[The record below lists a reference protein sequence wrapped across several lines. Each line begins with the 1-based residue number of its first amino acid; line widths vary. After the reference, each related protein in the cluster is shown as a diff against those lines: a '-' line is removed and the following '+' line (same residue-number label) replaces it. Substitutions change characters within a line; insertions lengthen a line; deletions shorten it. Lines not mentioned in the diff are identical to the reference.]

1 MDFLSR
7 SAPRW
12 AGLFAFVAAS
22 LSLGPAAEAASPEV
36 RLRLPRKPVRE
47 ALIDLALQAE
57 VSLGGKLDVCRGDSP
72 AIAGLMSLETAL
84 SRMLAGSG
92 CTFAILDQRT
102 VLVRRALPKLP
113 PAAAYAPRQAP
124 PVVAEAEDGV
134 ALGEVVITA
143 QRFPNLPGRTPY
155 AISAVSGEA
164 ITRERA
170 SSLADIGFQ
179 VAGLTSTNLGPGRD
193 KILLRGLSDGAF
205 TGQTQSIVA
214 LYLDEVPITYNAPDP
229 DLRLADIERVEVM
242 RGPQG
247 TLYGGGTIGGVVRLV
262 TRKPN
267 LDEISGQV
275 LAGASATRHG
285 GVGRELEGAIN
296 LPLLPGKVAM
306 RAVGYVERS
315 PGYIDNAR
323 LAGKD
328 LNASDRNGARLS
340 LRAILSPAWQ
350 VTAVTNFQS
359 IHNHDT
365 QYGVA
370 RLGPLTRDN
379 AVRES
384 NSNSFDQDSLTLT
397 GDGGWGRFT
406 GSVSRLGHDVSSRY
420 DATSQ
425 TALFGLPAGPAAFDD
440 ARSTDLVVGEV
451 TYATPSARRLHGL
464 VGAFFSTT
472 EARLDSAMAPDT
484 TAGAPGYRE
493 TRIDDIREAAVYGEA
508 TWDLPWSL
516 SATAGLRWFDYHY
529 GVRSSVT
536 QAGETRAFTGEDGE
550 RGVSPKILVSYA
562 PKSSLLVYLQLSEGF
577 RPGGFNTGGRMGQVF
592 GSPGAPQ
599 RQYHPDELWNREL
612 GVKLKAFDDRLQMR
626 AALFYAEWGSIQSD
640 QYLADGLGYTVN
652 VGDGENSGLEV
663 EGAWRASDHLAVRLA
678 FLVNSPSLSRVGLDP
693 ASVAN
698 AGLAGISSGSANLN
712 IDYHRPLAWGP
723 TLRVGLQ
730 AVHTGATR
738 LGLDE
743 ATGRRLD
750 SYWTASASA
759 AFETERWTL
768 SAYIDN
774 PFDSQANT
782 FAFGNPFAPRGDQAI
797 TPLRPRTTGV
807 RLVSRF

>member
-1 MDFLSR
+1 MDFVSR
-7 SAPRW
+7 PALRW
-12 AGLFAFVAAS
+12 AGLSALVAAS

-36 RLRLPRKPVRE
+36 RLRVARKPVRA

-57 VSLGGKLDVCRGDSP
+57 VSLGGDLDACRGESP
-72 AIAGLMSLETAL
+72 TIAGLMALETAL
-84 SRMLAGSG
+84 SRVLAGSG

-102 VLVRRALPKLP
+102 VVVRRALPKLP
-113 PAAAYAPRQAP
+113 PAAAYAPRPAP
-124 PVVAEAEDGV
+124 PVVAEAEGEV

-179 VAGLTSTNLGPGRD
+179 VAGLTTTNLGPGRD

-247 TLYGGGTIGGVVRLV
+247 TLYGGGTIGGVVRLA

-285 GVGRELEGAIN
+285 GVGGELEGTIN
-296 LPLLPGKVAM
+296 LPLLAGKVAM

-315 PGYIDNAR
+315 PGYIDNAGPAR
-323 LAGKD
+323 ND
-328 LNASDRNGARLS
+328 VNASERNGARLS
-340 LRAILSPAWQ
+340 LRAVLSPAWQ
-350 VTAVTNFQS
+350 VMAVTNYQV

-370 RLGPLTRDN
+370 RLGPLIRDN
-379 AVRES
+379 AVREPHA
-384 NSNSFDQDSLTLT
+384 NSFDQYSVTLT
-397 GDGGWGRFT
+397 GDGDWGRLT
-406 GSVSRLGHDVSSRY
+406 ASVSQLGHDFSSRY

-425 TALFGLPAGPAAFDD
+425 TALFGLPTGPAAFDD

-451 TYATPSARRLHGL
+451 TYATPSGRRLHGL

-472 EARLDSAMAPDT
+472 EARFDSAMAPAT
-484 TAGAPGYRE
+484 TGGALGYQE
-493 TRIDDIREAAVYGEA
+493 ARIDDIREAAVYGEA

-536 QAGETRAFTGEDGE
+536 QAGEARAFAGEDGE

-562 PKSSLLVYLQLSEGF
+562 PKSSLLVYLQLSEGY
-577 RPGGFNTGGRMGQVF
+577 RPGGFNTGGRVGQVF
-592 GSPGAPQ
+592 GSLGAPQ
-599 RQYHPDELWNREL
+599 RQYRPDQLWNHEV

-626 AALFYAEWGSIQSD
+626 AAAFYAEWDSIQSD

-652 VGDGENSGLEV
+652 VGDGDNTGLEV
-663 EGAWRASDHLAVRLA
+663 EGAWRASDHFDLSLAL
-678 FLVNSPSLSRVGLDP
+678 LVNNPSLSRLSVDP
-693 ASVAN
+693 ASVAS
-698 AGLAGISSGSANLN
+698 AGLAGVSSGSANLN

-723 TLRVGLQ
+723 TLRLRLQ
-730 AVHTGATR
+730 AAHTGRAR

-743 ATGRRLD
+743 ATGRHLD
-750 SYWTASASA
+750 SYWTTAASA
-759 AFETERWTL
+759 ALETERWTL
-768 SAYIDN
+768 AAYVDN

-782 FAFGNPFAPRGDQAI
+782 FAFGNPFAPRSDQAI
-797 TPLRPRTTGV
+797 TPLRPRTTGF

>member
-1 MDFLSR
+1 MDFVSR
-7 SAPRW
+7 PALRW
-12 AGLFAFVAAS
+12 AGLSALVAAS
-22 LSLGPAAEAASPEV
+22 LSLGPAAEAASPDI
-36 RLRLPRKPVRE
+36 RLRLARKPVRA

-57 VSLGGKLDVCRGDSP
+57 VSLGGNLDVCRGDSP
-72 AIAGLMSLETAL
+72 TIAGLMSLETAL
-84 SRMLAGSG
+84 SRVLAGSG

-102 VLVRRALPKLP
+102 VVVRSALPKRP
-113 PAAAYAPRQAP
+113 PAAAYAPRLAA
-124 PVVAEAEDGV
+124 PVVAEAEGEL

-170 SSLADIGFQ
+170 SSLADIGLQ
-179 VAGLTSTNLGPGRD
+179 VAGLTTTNLGPGRN

-214 LYLDEVPITYNAPDP
+214 LYLDEAPITYNAPDP

-267 LDEISGQV
+267 LDAISGQV

-285 GVGRELEGAIN
+285 GVGREMEGTIN
-296 LPLLPGKVAM
+296 LPLLAGKVAM
-306 RAVGYVERS
+306 RAVAYVEKS
-315 PGYIDNAR
+315 PGYIDNAG
-323 LAGKD
+323 LARND
-328 LNASDRNGARLS
+328 VNASERNGARLS
-340 LRAILSPAWQ
+340 LRAVLSPAWQ

-359 IHNHDT
+359 IDNHDT

-370 RLGPLTRDN
+370 RLGALSRDN
-379 AVRES
+379 AVREP
-384 NSNSFDQDSLTLT
+384 NANSFDQDSLTLT

-406 GSVSRLGHDVSSRY
+406 GSVSRLGHDVASRY

-425 TALFGLPAGPAAFDD
+425 AALFGLSAGPAAFDD
-440 ARSTDLVVGEV
+440 TRSTDLVVGEV
-451 TYATPSARRLHGL
+451 TYATPSGRRLHGL

-472 EARLDSAMAPDT
+472 EARLDSVMAPAT
-484 TAGAPGYRE
+484 TGGAPGYQE
-493 TRIDDIREAAVYGEA
+493 ARIDDIREAAVYGEA

-529 GVRSSVT
+529 GVRSRVI
-536 QAGETRAFTGEDGE
+536 QAGEVLAFTGENSE

-562 PKSSLLVYLQLSEGF
+562 PTSSLLVYLQLSEGY
-577 RPGGFNTGGRMGQVF
+577 RPGGFNTGGRIGQVF
-592 GSPGAPQ
+592 GNLGALQ
-599 RQYHPDELWNREL
+599 RQYRPDELWNREV
-612 GVKLKAFDDRLQMR
+612 GVKLTAFDDRLRMR
-626 AALFYAEWGSIQSD
+626 AAAFYAEWGSIQSD
-640 QYLADGLGYTVN
+640 QYRADGLGYTVN
-652 VGDGENSGLEV
+652 VGDGDNTGLEV
-663 EGAWRASDHLAVRLA
+663 EGAWRASDHLELRLA
-678 FLVNSPSLSRVGLDP
+678 LLVNNPSLSRLSLDP
-693 ASVAN
+693 ASVAS
-698 AGLAGISSGSANLN
+698 AGLAGISSGSANLD

-723 TLRVGLQ
+723 TLRLRLQ
-730 AVHTGATR
+730 AAHTGRTR

-743 ATGRRLD
+743 ATGRHLD
-750 SYWTASASA
+750 SYWATSASA

-768 SAYIDN
+768 EAYVDN
-774 PFDSQANT
+774 PFDSHANT
-782 FAFGNPFAPRGDQAI
+782 FAFGNPFAPRSDQAI
-797 TPLRPRTTGV
+797 TPLRPRTTGF

>member
-1 MDFLSR
+1 MDFVSR
-7 SAPRW
+7 PARRW
-12 AGLFAFVAAS
+12 AGLSALLAAA
-22 LSLGPAAEAASPEV
+22 LSLGSAAEAASPEV
-36 RLRLPRKPVRE
+36 RLRVARKPVRA

-57 VSLGGKLDVCRGDSP
+57 VSLGGDLDVCRGDSQ

-92 CTFAILDQRT
+92 CTFVILDQRT
-102 VLVRRALPKLP
+102 VLVRRALPQVS
-113 PAAAYAPRQAP
+113 PAPAQAPRLAP
-124 PVVAEAEDGV
+124 KAGAEGEGKI

-155 AISAVSGEA
+155 AISAVPGEA
-164 ITRERA
+164 IARERA

-179 VAGLTSTNLGPGRD
+179 VAGLSTTNLGPGRD

-214 LYLDEVPITYNAPDP
+214 LYLDDVPITYNAPDP

-267 LDEISGQV
+267 LDEMSGQV

-285 GVGRELEGAIN
+285 GVGGELEGTIN

-323 LAGKD
+323 LARND
-328 LNASDRNGARLS
+328 VNASERSGARLS
-340 LRAILSPAWQ
+340 LRAVLSPGWQ
-350 VTAVTNFQS
+350 VMAVTNYQV
-359 IHNHDT
+359 IHNRDT

-370 RLGPLTRDN
+370 RLGPLMRDN
-379 AVRES
+379 AVREPHA
-384 NSNSFDQDSLTLT
+384 NSFDQYSLTLT
-397 GDGGWGRFT
+397 GDGDWGRLT
-406 GSVSRLGHDVSSRY
+406 GSVSRLGHDFSSRY

-440 ARSTDLVVGEV
+440 ARGTDLVVGEV
-451 TYATPSARRLHGL
+451 TYATPSGRRLHGL
-464 VGAFFSTT
+464 VGAFFSST
-472 EARLDSAMAPDT
+472 EARLDSAMAPT
-484 TAGAPGYRE
+484 TTGAAPGYQEARA
-493 TRIDDIREAAVYGEA
+493 DDIRETAVYGEA
-508 TWDLPWSL
+508 TLDLPWSL

-529 GVRSSVT
+529 GVRSSVV
-536 QAGETRAFTGEDGE
+536 QAGEARAFTGEGDE
-550 RGVSPKILVSYA
+550 RGASPKILLSYA
-562 PKSSLLVYLQLSEGF
+562 PKSSLLVYLQLSEGY

-592 GSPGAPQ
+592 GNPGAPQ
-599 RQYHPDELWNREL
+599 RQYRPDQLWNHEV

-626 AALFYAEWGSIQSD
+626 AAAFYAEWDSIQSD

-652 VGDGENSGLEV
+652 VGDGDNTGLEV
-663 EGAWRASDHLAVRLA
+663 EGAWRASDHLELRLA
-678 FLVNSPSLSRVGLDP
+678 LLVNNPRLSRPSLDP
-693 ASVAN
+693 ASVAS
-698 AGLAGISSGSANLN
+698 AGLARISSGSANLN

-723 TLRVGLQ
+723 TLRVRVQ
-730 AVHTGATR
+730 AAHTGSAR
-738 LGLDE
+738 RGLDE
-743 ATGRRLD
+743 ASERHLD
-750 SYWTASASA
+750 SYWTTSASA
-759 AFETERWTL
+759 ALETERWTL
-768 SAYIDN
+768 SAYVDN
-774 PFDSQANT
+774 PFDSHANT
-782 FAFGNPFAPRGDQAI
+782 FAFGNPFAPRSDQAI
-797 TPLRPRTTGV
+797 TPLRPRTTGF